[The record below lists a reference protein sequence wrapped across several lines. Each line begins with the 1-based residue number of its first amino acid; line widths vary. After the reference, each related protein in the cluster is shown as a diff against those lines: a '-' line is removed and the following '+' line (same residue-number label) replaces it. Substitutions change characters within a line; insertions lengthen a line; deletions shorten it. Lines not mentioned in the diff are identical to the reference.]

1 MTTSH
6 LLADLRADE
15 GCRLAAYP
23 DPLSGGAPW
32 TIGCGHTGPEVHPGL
47 VWTQAEADAA
57 LAKDT
62 DAVSQALDARLPWWR
77 ALDDVRQDV
86 LANMAFNLGV
96 AGLSRFPH
104 TLALV
109 RTRQWDAAAEAMLAS
124 AWARQVGARARRLAE
139 QMRTGVRPTGANP

>member
-1 MTTSH
+1 MTTPH

-32 TIGCGHTGPEVHPGL
+32 TIGCGHTGSDVHPGL
-47 VWTQAEADAA
+47 VWTEAEAS
-57 LAKDT
+57 
-62 DAVSQALDARLPWWR
+62 AVLDGDIEAVCHELDGRLPWWR

-86 LANMAFNLGV
+86 VANMAFNLGV

-104 TLALV
+104 TLALI
-109 RTRQWDAAAEAMLAS
+109 RTRRWDAAAEAMLAS
-124 AWARQVGARARRLAE
+124 AWAREVGARARRLAE
-139 QMRTGVRPTGANP
+139 QVRTGMRPTEVRP